1 MSASLLRLLT
11 LSLLLVT
18 QFAVG
23 SRNANAFCSP
33 LPHFLAV
40 GNTSS
45 DSNCG
50 YDTIQDAI
58 DNVVCP
64 DTTIVITSERVYT
77 AQHLTINNKSMTLSA
92 LAPGVGCAGTPPV
105 ICPPDMVCTNPPP
118 PTTPQV
124 IISGAGSAGPS
135 VLSITGNSSV
145 TLQYLEITGGKRSAD
160 FTGGGIDFAGSG
172 TLTLDTSWVTNNS
185 AGFGGGINVSGS
197 PGLATLLIK
206 ANTFITSNT
215 AQDSG
220 GGIRVVG
227 NARLFML
234 EDNTFVAFNTATS
247 GDGGAVQVIG
257 PARGDIGSPGAGV
270 SLGVIY
276 GNTAVNGGGVSVD
289 ASENSGQ
296 ALLRMFTTDATRPV
310 RISGN
315 AASANGGG
323 IYLKPYPTGT
333 GNLSARASLC
343 AHDYRLDGNAAMEG
357 TAIYTQPNTNDH
369 QGVDVLLEP
378 TSVDTE
384 SVGCDPE
391 TPASLGAVSC
401 AVGAGCNLI
410 DGNEAVDINNN
421 NAPTAGATIFGQPG
435 IVLTA
440 SPLTLR
446 GNSGG
451 YALRETGNT
460 IAESTLS
467 NCIFAENQLQHELFL
482 AEDGFLS
489 IDNCTLANDLIGAT
503 HVIRTDT
510 GMTLTNSI
518 IDEAGTLA
526 LAYSGDTTDLDV
538 TYVLSNEIATLAPT
552 GLSNPTV
559 VKGDPMFV
567 DLAHGNYHLLAN
579 TITASPAI
587 NFAPL
592 VPGNDFDMDGRPRD
606 QDVAGVRNLF
616 GYRDL
621 GAYEMQP
628 IADRIF
634 ADAFSDAIS
643 LVY

>member
-1 MSASLLRLLT
+1 MMPISRASLRGPVMFTSLRFLT
-11 LSLLLVT
+11 LSLLLLA

-23 SRNANAFCSP
+23 SRNASAICSP

-45 DSNCG
+45 DSRCG

-64 DTTIVITSERVYT
+64 DTTIVITGERAYT
-77 AQHLTINNKSMTLSA
+77 AQHLTINNKSMTLSG
-92 LAPGVGCAGTPPV
+92 LAPGASCAGTPPV
-105 ICPPDMVCTNPPP
+105 ICPPGIVCMNPPP

-124 IISGAGSAGPS
+124 IISGAGFAGPS
-135 VLSITGNSSV
+135 VLTITGNSSV

-197 PGLATLLIK
+197 PGPATLRIK
-206 ANTFITSNT
+206 ANTFITGNT

-220 GGIRVVG
+220 GGIRLAG

-247 GDGGAVQVIG
+247 GDGGAVQVLG
-257 PARGDIGSPGAGV
+257 PARADIGSPGAGA

-276 GNTAVNGGGVSVD
+276 SNTAVNGGGVSVD
-289 ASENSGQ
+289 ASQNNGQ
-296 ALLRMFTTDATRPV
+296 AFLRLFSTDATRPV

-343 AHDYRLDGNAAMEG
+343 AHDYRLDGNAAVEG
-357 TAIYTQPNTNDH
+357 TAIHTEANTSDH

-378 TSVDTE
+378 TSVDTTG
-384 SVGCDPE
+384 VGCDPE
-391 TPASLGAVSC
+391 TPESLGAVSC
-401 AVGAGCNLI
+401 NIGAGCNLI
-410 DGNEAVDINNN
+410 DGNQAVDINNN
-421 NAPTAGATIFGQPG
+421 ATPTDGATIFGQPG
-435 IVLTA
+435 VILVA

-446 GNSGG
+446 RNSGG

-460 IAESTLS
+460 IADSTLS
-467 NCIFAENQLQHELFL
+467 NCIFAENQLHHELFI

-489 IDNCTLANDLIGAT
+489 IHNCTLANDLIGAT
-503 HVIRTDT
+503 HVIRTDS
-510 GMTLTNSI
+510 GMLLTNSI
-518 IDEAGTLA
+518 INEAGTLA
-526 LAYSGDTTDLDV
+526 LAYSGDASKLNV
-538 TYVLSNEIATLAPT
+538 TYVLSNEITT
-552 GLSNPTV
+552 
-559 VKGDPMFV
+559 
-567 DLAHGNYHLLAN
+567 
-579 TITASPAI
+579 
-587 NFAPL
+587 
-592 VPGNDFDMDGRPRD
+592 
-606 QDVAGVRNLF
+606 
-616 GYRDL
+616 
-621 GAYEMQP
+621 
-628 IADRIF
+628 
-634 ADAFSDAIS
+634 
-643 LVY
+643 